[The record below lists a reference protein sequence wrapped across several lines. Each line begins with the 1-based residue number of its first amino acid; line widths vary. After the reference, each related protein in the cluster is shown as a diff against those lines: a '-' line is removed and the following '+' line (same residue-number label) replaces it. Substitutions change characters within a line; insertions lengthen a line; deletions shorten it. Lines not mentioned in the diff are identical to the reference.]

1 MEFCYKKNQRMND
14 ILICCGY
21 SYNLKSASNAVNP
34 PTKEA
39 MTKRWKCSVRYC
51 YATLTVEN
59 NNKIIKINGK
69 NSELNVENLLTA
81 HNHDSKS
88 KNQLIAQETLSN
100 LKSKLIENASVKKK
114 NHFIKLKIK
123 KNR

>member
-21 SYNLKSASNAVNP
+21 SYNLKSASNAVNL

-51 YATLTVEN
+51 YATLSVEN

-69 NSELNVENLLTA
+69 NSELNVENLLTT
-81 HNHDSKS
+81 HNHDSNQKIS
-88 KNQLIAQETLSN
+88 SSPKNS
-100 LKSKLIENASVKKK
+100 IEFKKQIDRK
-114 NHFIKLKIK
+114 CICKRRKDIS
-123 KNR
+123 